1 MAPAMAPRP
10 RGEPVYQSAAASVPE
25 PETGTEFHL
34 RDYWKVLHAQR
45 QVVVSIA
52 VVGVLCALAWNYIET
67 PTYRAAATLQID
79 REQPS
84 LAQIGQQNFPQ
95 FPEQPDYIE
104 TQYKVLRSRTLAT
117 HVIDKLGLAARA
129 ELNHDIPAEELEQLD
144 APHPHVLERF
154 LDKLSIRP
162 AKGTRLVDVSFESV
176 DRELA
181 PRVVNTL
188 AESFIEH
195 NLQTKWD
202 ATQKASV
209 WLQQQLASLKNR
221 LEDSEAALQDYATR
235 HSILFVEER
244 KDITTEK
251 LAQLEGE
258 LTRAESDRV
267 EKQSL
272 AMLVEDIVRRGDRMP
287 GSLSS
292 PGYQELLAQRS
303 ALRRQYASLL
313 VSYAPGYPAAQRVRN
328 EIDEIELALRAEQD
342 RMLAGVNEGYEVAM
356 KREEL
361 LGVQVD
367 GQRRQVT
374 RLSDDFIQYN
384 ILKRDAET
392 NRKLYDGLLQR
403 LKEAGISAGLRASN
417 IAILDSASVPQR
429 SYRPMILLNLTVGLA
444 LGLIAGVALAFT
456 REHMHTG
463 VRTPEEV
470 ERLTNLG
477 LLAVIPR
484 TRKKQERKLLTHR
497 VEGALGEDGLQ
508 PHRWEPEQGLSEAYR
523 TLRSSV
529 LLGWDDS
536 MRRILLTSSQ
546 PQEGKTTLSLNLA
559 CSLAQLGRKV
569 LVIDADMRRPD
580 CARQLGVVPKAG
592 LSEYLQGLAELD
604 DVILQTAIPGLCLI
618 PAGKSTSVASDLLY
632 SPRLAA
638 MLDRVGEQ
646 YDHVVIDSPPSLVLS
661 DARTISRLVEGVIM
675 VVSDK
680 TERGSLVRTKQ
691 MFDDAGVNFLGFV
704 MNRVNLNH
712 LDYGYYRDYGYY
724 YSYSSQPE
732 ESGKS
737 RRSKGKKAA

>member
-1 MAPAMAPRP
+1 MAPIPRA
-10 RGEPVYQSAAASVPE
+10 EPVYQSAAASIPE

-45 QVVVSIA
+45 RLVTSIA
-52 VVGVLCALAWNYIET
+52 ALGVACALVWNYIGT
-67 PTYRAAATLQID
+67 PTYRASATLQID

-84 LAQIGQQNFPQ
+84 LAQIGRQDFPQ

-104 TQYKVLRSRTLAT
+104 TQYKVLRSRTLAKQ
-117 HVIDKLGLAARA
+117 VIDRLGLAERA
-129 ELNHDIPAEELEQLD
+129 ELNHDIPAEELEQLE
-144 APHPHVLERF
+144 APHPEVLERF

-162 AKGTRLVDVSFESV
+162 AKGTRLVDVSYESV

-209 WLQQQLASLKNR
+209 WLQQQLASLESQ
-221 LEDSEAALQDYATR
+221 LEASEAALQDYATR

-244 KDITTEK
+244 KDITSEK
-251 LAQLEGE
+251 LAQLEQE

-272 AMLVEDIVRRGDRMP
+272 AMLVEDIVRRAGQMP

-292 PGYQELLAQRS
+292 PGYQELLTQRS
-303 ALRRQYASLL
+303 TLRRQYASML
-313 VSYAPGYPAAQRVRN
+313 VSYAPGYPAAQRVRK
-328 EIDEIELALRAEQD
+328 EIDAVELALKAEQD
-342 RMLAGVNEGYEVAM
+342 RILAGVNEGYEIAM

-361 LGVQVD
+361 LGEKVN

-374 RLSDDFIQYN
+374 RLSGDFIQYN
-384 ILKRDAET
+384 ILKRDAES
-392 NRKLYDGLLQR
+392 NRKLYDGLLSR

-417 IAILDSASVPQR
+417 IAILDSAASPR
-429 SYRPMILLNLTVGLA
+429 KAYRPMVLLNLTVGLT
-444 LGLIAGVALAFT
+444 LGLIGGVALAFT

-497 VEGALGEDGLQ
+497 VEGVVAEDGL
-508 PHRWEPEQGLSEAYR
+508 PLHRWEPEQGLS
-523 TLRSSV
+523 
-529 LLGWDDS
+529 
-536 MRRILLTSSQ
+536 
-546 PQEGKTTLSLNLA
+546 
-559 CSLAQLGRKV
+559 
-569 LVIDADMRRPD
+569 
-580 CARQLGVVPKAG
+580 
-592 LSEYLQGLAELD
+592 ELD
-604 DVILQTAIPGLCLI
+604 DVILQTAIPGLWLI

-632 SPRLAA
+632 SPRLAT

-661 DARTISRLVEGVIM
+661 DARTISRMVEGVIM

-732 ESGKS
+732 NSASG
-737 RRSKGKKAA
+737 RPSKGKKAA